1 VQPKLDTPLVVLVVL
16 TSVAVTS
23 PLYEMIFGKKSL
35 KYVQYLTI
43 LSLLVSLILLIS
55 STLSLTP
62 QESTVPHLLRND
74 TLGSFFSF
82 IVILVTLFVSITSF
96 DYMKGNPNE
105 RVYYSLLLFTAI
117 GMTMLCFAVDL
128 LVIFVAFELMS
139 LPTFILA
146 GYNKQDKL
154 SNEAAVKFFIL
165 GALSSGILLYGISIM
180 FGITGSTNLEV
191 ISQSLTSLSPDM
203 LPFVIFST
211 ISMLAGL
218 GLKLSIV
225 PFHMWI
231 PDTYEGSP
239 TTVSTLL
246 SAATKKAGFA
256 SAIRIF
262 AVIFPL
268 FYFDLSLALAII
280 ALVTMTLGNLAA
292 LTQKSITRMLA
303 YSSIAQAGY
312 LLIGIVV
319 LPYTN
324 LGLIGLLYHSFNHA
338 ILQATAFLAAGLVR
352 LKTSSS
358 SLDSYNGLSKVMP
371 ITSFCLALS
380 LLGLAGIPPLNGFWS
395 KLILFSAAVD
405 GGYAWLA
412 LAGLVNTAISVAYYL
427 LVIKRMYMDETSIK
441 AIKEPLIFISVL
453 VFATAIIIVTG
464 LLPNVL
470 YDIAEDITISFLANN
485 PV

>member
-1 VQPKLDTPLVVLVVL
+1 VQPKLDTPLVVLIVL

-211 ISMLAGL
+211 VSMLAGL

-441 AIKEPLIFISVL
+441 AIKEPFIFISVL

>member
-211 ISMLAGL
+211 VSMLAGL

-441 AIKEPLIFISVL
+441 AIKEPFIFISVL

>member
-1 VQPKLDTPLVVLVVL
+1 MDTPLVVLIVL

-35 KYVQYLTI
+35 KYVQYLTT

-441 AIKEPLIFISVL
+441 AIKEPFIFISVL

>member
-412 LAGLVNTAISVAYYL
+412 LAGLVNTAISIAYYL

-441 AIKEPLIFISVL
+441 AIKEPFIFISVL

>member
-1 VQPKLDTPLVVLVVL
+1 VQPKLDTPLVVLIVL

-268 FYFDLSLALAII
+268 FYFDLSLALSIV

-441 AIKEPLIFISVL
+441 AIKEPFIFISVL

>member
-128 LVIFVAFELMS
+128 LVIFVAWELMS

>member
-1 VQPKLDTPLVVLVVL
+1 MQPKLDTPLVVLIVL
-16 TSVAVTS
+16 ASVAVTS

-35 KYVQYLTI
+35 KYVQYLTT

-74 TLGSFFSF
+74 TLGSFFSLM
-82 IVILVTLFVSITSF
+82 VILVTLFVSITSF
-96 DYMKGNPNE
+96 DYMKGNSNE
-105 RVYYSLLLFTAI
+105 RIYYSLLLFTAI
-117 GMTMLCFAVDL
+117 GMTMLSFAVDL
-128 LVIFVAFELMS
+128 LVMFVAWELMS

-165 GALSSGILLYGISIM
+165 GALSSGILLYGISII
-180 FGITGSTNLEV
+180 FGITGSTNLDI

-211 ISMLAGL
+211 ISILAGL

-239 TTVSTLL
+239 TTVSALL

-256 SAIRIF
+256 AAIRIF
-262 AVIFPL
+262 VVIFPL
-268 FYFDLSLALAII
+268 FYFDLSLALSIV

-319 LPYTN
+319 LPYTD
-324 LGLIGLLYHSFNHA
+324 LGLTGLLYHSFNHA
-338 ILQATAFLAAGLVR
+338 VLQASAFLAAALVR
-352 LKTSSS
+352 LKTSGSDLS
-358 SLDSYNGLSKVMP
+358 NYNGLSKIMP

-395 KLILFSAAVD
+395 KLVLFAAAVD
-405 GGYAWLA
+405 AGYAWLA
-412 LAGLVNTAISVAYYL
+412 LAGLVNSAISVAYYL
-427 LVIKRMYMDETSIK
+427 LVIKRMYMDETTLKKIQ
-441 AIKEPLIFISVL
+441 EPLTFVSVL
-453 VFATAIIIVTG
+453 VFASIIIVFTG
-464 LLPNVL
+464 IFPNLL
-470 YDIAEDITISFLANN
+470 YDLTNDITISFFTKN

>member
-1 VQPKLDTPLVVLVVL
+1 MDTPLVVLVVL

-62 QESTVPHLLRND
+62 QESTIPHLLRND

-211 ISMLAGL
+211 VSMLAGL

-441 AIKEPLIFISVL
+441 AIKEPLIYISVL

>member
-1 VQPKLDTPLVVLVVL
+1 MQPKLDTPLVVLIVL

-35 KYVQYLTI
+35 KYVQYLTT
-43 LSLLVSLILLIS
+43 LSLLVSLILLIN

-180 FGITGSTNLEV
+180 FGITGSTNLDV

-211 ISMLAGL
+211 VSMLAGL

-441 AIKEPLIFISVL
+441 AIKEPFIFISVL

>member
-1 VQPKLDTPLVVLVVL
+1 MQPKLDTPLVVLIVL

-441 AIKEPLIFISVL
+441 AIKEPFIFISVL

>member
-1 VQPKLDTPLVVLVVL
+1 MQPKLDTPLVVLIVL

-211 ISMLAGL
+211 VSMLAGL

-268 FYFDLSLALAII
+268 FYFDLSLALAIV

-441 AIKEPLIFISVL
+441 AIKEPFIFISVL

>member
-441 AIKEPLIFISVL
+441 AIKEPFIFISVL

>member
-1 VQPKLDTPLVVLVVL
+1 MDTPLVVLIVL

-62 QESTVPHLLRND
+62 QESTIPHLLRND

-211 ISMLAGL
+211 VSMLAGL

>member
-1 VQPKLDTPLVVLVVL
+1 MDTPLVVLVVL

-211 ISMLAGL
+211 VSMLAGL

-441 AIKEPLIFISVL
+441 AIKEPLIYISVL

>member
-1 VQPKLDTPLVVLVVL
+1 MDTPLVVLVVL

-62 QESTVPHLLRND
+62 QESTIPHLLRND

-211 ISMLAGL
+211 VSMLAGL

>member
-1 VQPKLDTPLVVLVVL
+1 MQPKLDTPLVVLVVL

-35 KYVQYLTI
+35 KYVQYLTT

-74 TLGSFFSF
+74 TLGSFFSLM
-82 IVILVTLFVSITSF
+82 VILVTLFVSITSF
-96 DYMKGNPNE
+96 DYMKGNSNE
-105 RVYYSLLLFTAI
+105 RIYYSLLLFTAI

-128 LVIFVAFELMS
+128 LVMFVAWELMS

-146 GYNKQDKL
+146 GFNKQDKL

-180 FGITGSTNLEV
+180 FGITGSTNLDI

-203 LPFVIFST
+203 LPFVVFST

-256 SAIRIF
+256 AAIRIF

-268 FYFDLSLALAII
+268 FYFDLSLALSIV

-319 LPYTN
+319 LPYTD
-324 LGLIGLLYHSFNHA
+324 LGLTGLLYHSFNHA
-338 ILQATAFLAAGLVR
+338 ILQASAFLAVALVR

-371 ITSFCLALS
+371 ITAFCLALS

-412 LAGLVNTAISVAYYL
+412 LAGLVNSAISVAYYL

-441 AIKEPLIFISVL
+441 AIKEPFIFISIL
-453 VFATAIIIVTG
+453 VFASAIIIVTG

-470 YDIAEDITISFLANN
+470 YDITEDITISFLTNN

>member
-1 VQPKLDTPLVVLVVL
+1 MQPKLDTPLVVLIVL

-211 ISMLAGL
+211 VSMLAGL

>member
-1 VQPKLDTPLVVLVVL
+1 MQPKLDTPLVVLIVL

-105 RVYYSLLLFTAI
+105 HVYYSLLLFTAI

-211 ISMLAGL
+211 VSMLAGL

-441 AIKEPLIFISVL
+441 AIKEPFIFISVL

>member
-1 VQPKLDTPLVVLVVL
+1 MDTPLVVLIVL
-16 TSVAVTS
+16 ASVAVTS

-412 LAGLVNTAISVAYYL
+412 LAGLVNTAISIAYYL

-441 AIKEPLIFISVL
+441 AIKEPFIFISVL

>member
-1 VQPKLDTPLVVLVVL
+1 
-16 TSVAVTS
+16 
-23 PLYEMIFGKKSL
+23 
-35 KYVQYLTI
+35 
-43 LSLLVSLILLIS
+43 
-55 STLSLTP
+55 
-62 QESTVPHLLRND
+62 
-74 TLGSFFSF
+74 
-82 IVILVTLFVSITSF
+82 
-96 DYMKGNPNE
+96 MKGNPNE

-441 AIKEPLIFISVL
+441 AIKEPFIFISVL

>member
-1 VQPKLDTPLVVLVVL
+1 MQPKLDTPLVVLVVL

-62 QESTVPHLLRND
+62 QESTIPHLLRND

-211 ISMLAGL
+211 VSMLAGL

>member
-1 VQPKLDTPLVVLVVL
+1 MDTPLVVLVVL

-319 LPYTN
+319 LPYTD
-324 LGLIGLLYHSFNHA
+324 LGLTGLLYHSFNHA
-338 ILQATAFLAAGLVR
+338 VLQASAFIAASLVR
-352 LKTSSS
+352 LKTSGSDLS
-358 SLDSYNGLSKVMP
+358 NYNGLSKIMP

-395 KLILFSAAVD
+395 KLVLFSAAVD
-405 GGYAWLA
+405 AGYAWLA
-412 LAGLVNTAISVAYYL
+412 LA
-427 LVIKRMYMDETSIK
+427 
-441 AIKEPLIFISVL
+441 
-453 VFATAIIIVTG
+453 
-464 LLPNVL
+464 
-470 YDIAEDITISFLANN
+470 
-485 PV
+485 

>member
-1 VQPKLDTPLVVLVVL
+1 MQHKLDTPLVVLIVL
-16 TSVAVTS
+16 ASVAVTS

-35 KYVQYLTI
+35 KYVQYLTT

-82 IVILVTLFVSITSF
+82 IVILVTLFVSIASF

-128 LVIFVAFELMS
+128 LVMFVAWELMS

-180 FGITGSTNLEV
+180 FGITGSTNLDV

-256 SAIRIF
+256 AAIRIF

-268 FYFDLSLALAII
+268 FYFDLSLALAIV

-319 LPYTN
+319 LPYTD
-324 LGLIGLLYHSFNHA
+324 LGLTGLLYHSFNHA

-441 AIKEPLIFISVL
+441 AIKEPFIFISIL

>member
-1 VQPKLDTPLVVLVVL
+1 MDTPLVVLVVL

-62 QESTVPHLLRND
+62 QESTIPHLLRND

-211 ISMLAGL
+211 VSMLAGL

-441 AIKEPLIFISVL
+441 AIKEPFIFISVL

>member
-1 VQPKLDTPLVVLVVL
+1 MQPKLDTPLVVLIVL

>member
-1 VQPKLDTPLVVLVVL
+1 MDTPLVVLIVL

-211 ISMLAGL
+211 VSMLAGL

-441 AIKEPLIFISVL
+441 AIKEPFIFISVL

>member
-1 VQPKLDTPLVVLVVL
+1 
-16 TSVAVTS
+16 
-23 PLYEMIFGKKSL
+23 
-35 KYVQYLTI
+35 
-43 LSLLVSLILLIS
+43 
-55 STLSLTP
+55 
-62 QESTVPHLLRND
+62 
-74 TLGSFFSF
+74 
-82 IVILVTLFVSITSF
+82 
-96 DYMKGNPNE
+96 MKGNPNE

-211 ISMLAGL
+211 VSMLAGL

>member
-1 VQPKLDTPLVVLVVL
+1 
-16 TSVAVTS
+16 
-23 PLYEMIFGKKSL
+23 
-35 KYVQYLTI
+35 
-43 LSLLVSLILLIS
+43 
-55 STLSLTP
+55 
-62 QESTVPHLLRND
+62 
-74 TLGSFFSF
+74 
-82 IVILVTLFVSITSF
+82 
-96 DYMKGNPNE
+96 MKGNSNE
-105 RVYYSLLLFTAI
+105 RIYYSLLLFTAI
-117 GMTMLCFAVDL
+117 GMTMLSFAVDL
-128 LVIFVAFELMS
+128 LVMFVAWELMS

-165 GALSSGILLYGISIM
+165 GALSSGILLYGISII
-180 FGITGSTNLEV
+180 FGITGSTNLDV

-211 ISMLAGL
+211 ISILAGL

-239 TTVSTLL
+239 TTVSALL

-256 SAIRIF
+256 AAIRIF

-268 FYFDLSLALAII
+268 FYFDLSLALSIV

-319 LPYTN
+319 LPYTD
-324 LGLIGLLYHSFNHA
+324 LGLTGLLYHSFNHA
-338 ILQATAFLAAGLVR
+338 VLQASAFLAAALVR
-352 LKTSSS
+352 LKTSGSDLS
-358 SLDSYNGLSKVMP
+358 NYNGLSKIMP

-395 KLILFSAAVD
+395 KLVLFAAAVD
-405 GGYAWLA
+405 AGYTWLA
-412 LAGLVNTAISVAYYL
+412 LAGLVNSAISVAYYL
-427 LVIKRMYMDETSIK
+427 LVIKRMYMDETTLKKIQ
-441 AIKEPLIFISVL
+441 EPLTVVSVL
-453 VFATAIIIVTG
+453 VFASTVSYTH
-464 LLPNVL
+464 LTLPTNREV
-470 YDIAEDITISFLANN
+470 
-485 PV
+485 

>member
-1 VQPKLDTPLVVLVVL
+1 MQPKLDTPLVVLIVL

-211 ISMLAGL
+211 VSMLAGL

-441 AIKEPLIFISVL
+441 AIKEPFIFISVL

>member
-1 VQPKLDTPLVVLVVL
+1 MQPKLDTPLVVLVVL

>member
-1 VQPKLDTPLVVLVVL
+1 
-16 TSVAVTS
+16 
-23 PLYEMIFGKKSL
+23 M
-35 KYVQYLTI
+35 
-43 LSLLVSLILLIS
+43 LS
-55 STLSLTP
+55 
-62 QESTVPHLLRND
+62 
-74 TLGSFFSF
+74 
-82 IVILVTLFVSITSF
+82 
-96 DYMKGNPNE
+96 
-105 RVYYSLLLFTAI
+105 
-117 GMTMLCFAVDL
+117 FAVDL
-128 LVIFVAFELMS
+128 LVMFVAWELMS

-180 FGITGSTNLEV
+180 FGITGSTNLDV

-211 ISMLAGL
+211 ISILAGL

-239 TTVSTLL
+239 TTVSALL

-256 SAIRIF
+256 AAIRIF

-268 FYFDLSLALAII
+268 FYFDLSLALSIV

-319 LPYTN
+319 LPYTD
-324 LGLIGLLYHSFNHA
+324 LGLTGLLYHSFNHA
-338 ILQATAFLAAGLVR
+338 ILQASAFLAVALVR

-371 ITSFCLALS
+371 ITAFCLALS

-412 LAGLVNTAISVAYYL
+412 LAGLVNSAISVAYYL

-441 AIKEPLIFISVL
+441 AIKEPFIFISIL
-453 VFATAIIIVTG
+453 VFASAIIIVTG

-470 YDIAEDITISFLANN
+470 YDITEDITISFLTNN

>member
-1 VQPKLDTPLVVLVVL
+1 MDTPLVVLIVL

-441 AIKEPLIFISVL
+441 AIKEPFIFISVL